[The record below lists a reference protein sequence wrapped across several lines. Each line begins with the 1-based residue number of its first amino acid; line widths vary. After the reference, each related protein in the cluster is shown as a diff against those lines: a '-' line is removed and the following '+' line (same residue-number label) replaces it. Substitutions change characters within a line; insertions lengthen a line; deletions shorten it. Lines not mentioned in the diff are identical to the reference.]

1 MFFRR
6 SQRSD
11 LDNELMKW
19 SPVDPFTVREACQN
33 TLIVGKTGS
42 GKSSGSG
49 AAILNALV
57 QYGNSGGLWLASKP
71 EDRDYAIRLFRR
83 AGRIDDLVIME
94 PGGAERFNI
103 LDYEMKRG
111 ATTQQLTQQLM
122 VLGETLD
129 RAEGGGKGQE
139 AFWKAKNREGLNHAI
154 EIVRRATGKL
164 ESTDL
169 EYFIDGAAMAL
180 AELSDEEWQKSFH
193 AQALDAAGAN
203 IRNVIEQRD
212 YEAARQHWRSKW
224 PKMNTET
231 RTSIE
236 AGLYSLL
243 HGPNPTSVSPTAK

>member
-57 QYGNSGGLWLASKP
+57 QYRNSGGLWLASKP

-83 AGRIDDLVIME
+83 AGRADDLIIME

-111 ATTQQLTQQLM
+111 ARPRSSL
-122 VLGETLD
+122 
-129 RAEGGGKGQE
+129 RNCS
-139 AFWKAKNREGLNHAI
+139 WCWAKRSTG
-154 EIVRRATGKL
+154 RRA
-164 ESTDL
+164 
-169 EYFIDGAAMAL
+169 
-180 AELSDEEWQKSFH
+180 
-193 AQALDAAGAN
+193 AAGRRRSGRRRTARGSTTPSRSSAAPPASWNPPHLN
-203 IRNVIEQRD
+203 ISSTARRV
-212 YEAARQHWRSKW
+212 AAGVERRGMAEVV
-224 PKMNTET
+224 P
-231 RTSIE
+231 RP
-236 AGLYSLL
+236 GD
-243 HGPNPTSVSPTAK
+243 